1 MPRKTKTS
9 SRVQKY
15 ANRALKSSKDALL
28 ADLCEGM
35 YEAYI
40 HNGKRLP
47 YGHVT
52 KLLKELKP
60 KEGWLSRNILNK
72 AFMKCRCEKKKLE
85 EKRDVKTVPDSI
97 CAVGTNLSTL
107 SELSNVSRNANT
119 GTWNVGRPIGSTEA
133 KKEATQN
140 NVIMAKNEITKRF
153 ASMKDAA
160 KKKRRESKAR
170 CVSKT
175 NK

>member
-40 HNGKRLP
+40 HNGNRLP
-47 YGHVT
+47 YGHMT

-60 KEGWLSRNILNK
+60 KEEWLSRNILNK
-72 AFMKCRCEKKKLE
+72 AFMKCRCKKKKLE
-85 EKRDVKTVPDSI
+85 DRRDVKPVPDSI
-97 CAVGTNLSTL
+97 SAVGTNLSAL
-107 SELSNVSRNANT
+107 SELSNVNGNTNT
-119 GTWNVGRPIGSTEA
+119 GTWKVGRPVGSTEA

-140 NVIMAKNEITKRF
+140 NVIKAKNEISKRF
-153 ASMKDAA
+153 SSMKNAA
-160 KKKRRESKAR
+160 KKRRESKAW